1 MANQQKIPKHI
12 AIIMDGNGSWAL
24 ERGLKR
30 DKGHIEGLKTLQIIV
45 SCCLDLHIKNL
56 TVFALSHENIKR
68 PKSEIRN
75 LYNLFIESI
84 QKNLD
89 FAHKKKIKI
98 SFVGNFSVFP
108 KSLLTKINFAQESTK
123 NYKNMFLN
131 IAINYGGIQDIEHAV
146 KEIIDSGKKKYNIK
160 EFLYTKDLPDVD
172 LLIRTGGY
180 QRMSNFLLWQITYS
194 EIYFTKT
201 KWPSFKKSNFLKSL
215 DWYNKIE
222 RKFGKL

>member
-1 MANQQKIPKHI
+1 MAGQQKIPKHI

-24 ERGLKR
+24 ERGLNR
-30 DKGHIEGLKTLQIIV
+30 DKGHIEGLKALQTIV

-56 TVFALSHENIKR
+56 TVFALSHENVKR
-68 PKSEIRN
+68 PKGEIRN
-75 LYNLFIESI
+75 LLNLFVKSI
-84 QKNLD
+84 QQNLD

-98 SFVGNFSVFP
+98 SFVGNLSVFP

-123 NYKNMFLN
+123 NYKNMNLN
-131 IAINYGGIQDIEHAV
+131 IAINYGGIQDIEYAV
-146 KEIIDSGKKKYNIK
+146 KGIIDSGKKKYNIK
-160 EFLYTKDLPDVD
+160 DFLYTKDLPDVD

-180 QRMSNFLLWQITYS
+180 QRMSNFLLWQTTYS
-194 EIYFTKT
+194 EIYFTKI

>member
-1 MANQQKIPKHI
+1 M
-12 AIIMDGNGSWAL
+12 
-24 ERGLKR
+24 
-30 DKGHIEGLKTLQIIV
+30 
-45 SCCLDLHIKNL
+45 
-56 TVFALSHENIKR
+56 
-68 PKSEIRN
+68 
-75 LYNLFIESI
+75 Y
-84 QKNLD
+84 
-89 FAHKKKIKI
+89 
-98 SFVGNFSVFP
+98 
-108 KSLLTKINFAQESTK
+108 
-123 NYKNMFLN
+123 LN
-131 IAINYGGIQDIEHAV
+131 IAINYGGIQDVEHAV
-146 KEIIDSGKKKYNIK
+146 KGIIAVVKNIIK

>member
-1 MANQQKIPKHI
+1 MADQQKIPKHI

-24 ERGLKR
+24 ERGLNR
-30 DKGHIEGLKTLQIIV
+30 DKGHIEGLKALQTIV

-56 TVFALSHENIKR
+56 TVFALSHENVKR
-68 PKSEIRN
+68 PKGEIRN
-75 LYNLFIESI
+75 LLNLFVKSI
-84 QKNLD
+84 QQNLD

-98 SFVGNFSVFP
+98 SFVGNLSVFP

-123 NYKNMFLN
+123 NYKNMNLN
-131 IAINYGGIQDIEHAV
+131 IAINYGGIQDIEYAV
-146 KEIIDSGKKKYNIK
+146 KGIIDSGKKKYNIK
-160 EFLYTKDLPDVD
+160 DFLYTKDLPDVD

-180 QRMSNFLLWQITYS
+180 QRMSNFLLWQTTYS
-194 EIYFTKT
+194 EIYFTKI